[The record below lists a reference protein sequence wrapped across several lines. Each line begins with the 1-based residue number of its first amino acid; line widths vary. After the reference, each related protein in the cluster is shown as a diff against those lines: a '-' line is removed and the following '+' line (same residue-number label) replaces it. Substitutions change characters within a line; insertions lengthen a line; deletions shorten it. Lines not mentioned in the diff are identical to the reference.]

1 MLTTGIIALTLVLT
15 VFLIFFKKSKDCES
29 VPEIEQQPVIVN
41 TNNIEIFYPIKFNKK
56 FIKYHKLEKSSYISF
71 KHGAKRVKITEPLF
85 PGDDRERRTMYQT
98 VEEYFK
104 ITSAEQLKTINEL
117 NMLIEPP
124 PLSIEYYICDE
135 VKHLV
140 NITKSDYS
148 QSQSELLSELLSE
161 LYPDNKW
168 EYFDPEKEGV
178 W

>member
-1 MLTTGIIALTLVLT
+1 MLITCITALILVLT
-15 VFLIFFKKSKDCES
+15 AFLIFFKKSKDSES
-29 VPEIEQQPVIVN
+29 VPEIEQQQPVIVN

-71 KHGAKRVKITEPLF
+71 KYGAKRVKITEPLF
-85 PGDDRERRTMYQT
+85 PGDDRERRTIYET

-104 ITSAEQLKTINEL
+104 ITSEEQLKTINEL
-117 NMLIEPP
+117 NVLIEPP

-140 NITKSDYS
+140 EITKSE
-148 QSQSELLSELLSE
+148 QSQSKLDLLSE
-161 LYPDNKW
+161 LYPYINW
-168 EYFDPEKEGV
+168 ECFDPEKEGV